1 MGRSRVDGR
10 SYGRSEL
17 DQYLWE
23 AWEEMTA
30 PGAPFS
36 WSVLNVRGVP
46 TRAYDSAP
54 PNMAVLWQSSLAHA
68 DNDYIVFEDERI
80 TYAEA
85 HTRVVALI
93 AHLSAN
99 GIGHGDRV
107 AIAMRNYPEWVL
119 SYWAIISLGAAVVGM
134 NAWWTG
140 SEMEFGLSDCGARAL
155 ICDGERLERVRPVLT
170 DLREEG
176 RLHVVV
182 VRSEGILPDD
192 AVHWDDSLAKR
203 ADLPTPPDVQI
214 NPEDDVCIFYTSGT
228 TGRPKGAALTHRGAV
243 SNLLNMAFWQ
253 VTTEVA
259 EAKAIAAGTPPSGSH
274 KEPGESEPGSLLAVP
289 LFHVTG
295 CNCCLHP
302 VTASG
307 GKLVLMYRWSAEKAL
322 ELIERERV
330 SSFTGVPTMA
340 RELINSPDFAKRDT
354 SSLAHLGGGGA
365 AVQPDLVHKIEEHL
379 EGRPSTGYGLTEVNG
394 VITINSA
401 HWFLAKPESA
411 GPPLPIMEAH
421 IRDDEGTTLPAGS
434 TGQLW
439 VRGANVFR
447 GYLNRPEANAEVLI
461 DGWFDTGDIGYLDD
475 DGFLFLVDRAKDMV
489 LRGGE
494 NVYSAEVEAAIYEHP
509 AVAEVAVFAV
519 PDERLGEAVGVA
531 IVLLPGVAMT
541 VEDLRAHTAELIA
554 SFKVP
559 EHVWFLTDPIPRN
572 ANGKFVKRQLRESLL
587 GSTEG

>member
-1 MGRSRVDGR
+1 MHQHLRD
-10 SYGRSEL
+10 
-17 DQYLWE
+17 
-23 AWEEMTA
+23 AWAEMTA
-30 PGAPFS
+30 PGAPFA
-36 WSVLNVRGVP
+36 WSVVDVRGVP

-54 PNMAVLWQSSLAHA
+54 PNMAVLWQASAAHA

-80 TYAEA
+80 TYSSA
-85 HTRVVALI
+85 HSMVTALV

-107 AIAMRNYPEWVL
+107 AIAMRNYPEWVI
-119 SYWAIISLGAAVVGM
+119 SYWATISLGAAVVGM

-140 SEMEFGLSDCGARAL
+140 REMEFGLTDCGAKAL
-155 ICDGERLERVRPVLT
+155 ICDSERLERVEPLLEG
-170 DLREEG
+170 LRSSD

-182 VRSEGILPDD
+182 ARTEGDLPDD
-192 AVHWDDSLAKR
+192 AVHWNNALA
-203 ADLPTPPDVQI
+203 AADDLPTPPEVQI
-214 NPEDDVCIFYTSGT
+214 EPEDDVCIFYTSGT
-228 TGRPKGAALTHRGAV
+228 TGRPKGAVLTHRGAV
-243 SNLLNMAFWQ
+243 SNLLNLAFWQ
-253 VTTEVA
+253 VTTDVA
-259 EAKAIAAGTPPSGSH
+259 EAKAAAAGTPSSGSD
-274 KEPGESEPGSLLAVP
+274 KEPGEAEPGSVLAVP

-302 VTASG
+302 VTATG
-307 GKLVLMYRWSAEKAL
+307 GKLVLVYRWSAEKAL

-330 SSFTGVPTMA
+330 STFIGVPTMA
-340 RELINSPDFAKRDT
+340 RELINSPDFAIRDT

-365 AVQPDLVHKIEEHL
+365 AVQPDLVHKIEERL

-394 VITINSA
+394 VITVNSA

-421 IRDDEGTTLPAGS
+421 IRDEEGTALPAGA

-447 GYLNRPEANAEVLI
+447 GYLNRPEANAKILI

-475 DGFLFLVDRAKDMV
+475 EGFLFLVDRAKDMV

-509 AVAEVAVFAV
+509 AVAEAAVFAV
-519 PDERLGEAVGVA
+519 PDGRLGEAVGVA
-531 IVLLPGVAMT
+531 IVLLPEASMT
-541 VEDLRAHTAELIA
+541 ADDLRAHTAELIA

-559 EHVWFLTDPIPRN
+559 EHAWFLSDPLPRN

-587 GSTEG
+587 ETSTG